1 MVESYDK
8 ELDLALR
15 SIHRASVVTKHVL
28 RSLNNDVSA
37 ESKADD
43 SPVTIADFA
52 AQCLIIS
59 ALHAAFPSDQFL
71 GEESATALRSKE
83 SLRSEVWKLVSQ
95 VPKDGHF
102 PDLHVPETVGE
113 MLKLI
118 DLGCGSQSGQG
129 RVWVMDPVDGTAA
142 FMKGQQYAVC
152 LCLLV
157 DGVQKVG
164 VIGCPN
170 LPVETATSRRK
181 IREEHVDSGGCGLL
195 ISAVERCGS
204 YVRPMTFDS
213 LGNARKLNPVISDL
227 DITQLDF
234 VESGP
239 EISSQRMAAHEAV
252 AKKLGAQWPGTELHS
267 LQMKYMS
274 LALGATDVMVRIPK
288 GRDRFTQIWDH
299 AGGQLIYSETGGVI
313 KDLDGGAID
322 FSQGRELRGE
332 KNFGLVAARP
342 VHFDAVFKAVLEVV
356 SKDSQ

>member
-1 MVESYDK
+1 MVDAYDK

-15 SIHRASVVTKHVL
+15 SIHRASLVTKQVL
-28 RSLNNDVSA
+28 RSLKNNVSA

-59 ALHAAFPSDQFL
+59 ALHASFPSDQFL

-95 VPKDGHF
+95 VPRDGNF
-102 PDLHVPETVGE
+102 ADLAVPEKFDE
-113 MLKLI
+113 MLDLI
-118 DLGCGSQSGQG
+118 DLGCGCQSGQG
-129 RVWVMDPVDGTAA
+129 RVWVMDPVDGTAT

-164 VIGCPN
+164 AIGCPN
-170 LPVETATSRRK
+170 LPFETATSGRK
-181 IREEHVDSGGCGLL
+181 IREEHVDSEGCGVI
-195 ISAVERCGS
+195 ISAVEGHGS
-204 YVRPMTFDS
+204 YVRPMTADS
-213 LGNARKLNPVISDL
+213 IGTAQKINPVVCAEDVSH
-227 DITQLDF
+227 LDF
-234 VESGP
+234 VESWP
-239 EISSQRMAAHEAV
+239 ETSSQRMASHEAV
-252 AKKLGAQWPGTELHS
+252 AKKLGAQWPGTELWS

-288 GRDRFTQIWDH
+288 GRDRYTQIWDH
-299 AGGQLIYSETGGVI
+299 AGGQLIYTETGGVI

-322 FSQGRELRGE
+322 FGQGRALRGE
-332 KNFGLVAARP
+332 RNFGLIAARP
-342 VHFDAVFKAVLEVV
+342 AHFEVIFKAAHEVV
-356 SKDSQ
+356 SKDSR